1 VRRFKLQATER
12 GSQPGTAAKHHH
24 ATPTRQP
31 ATALEQFKQR
41 HPRSI
46 CAVRQDRRACQPTEP
61 SPNEEEAK
69 GGSGSGANHRIK
81 IAQGDRFSDLHEWV
95 W

>member
-1 VRRFKLQATER
+1 VRRLKLQPTKRSAEPR
-12 GSQPGTAAKHHH
+12 TAAEHHD

-31 ATALEQFKQR
+31 ATTLEEFKQR

>member
-1 VRRFKLQATER
+1 MRCFKLQATER
-12 GSQPGTAAKHHH
+12 GPKPRTTAKHHH

-46 CAVRQDRRACQPTEP
+46 CAIRQDRGPCEPNQP
-61 SPNEEEAK
+61 SPHQKQTA
-69 GGSGSGANHRIK
+69 GGRCDGANHRIE
-81 IAQGDRFSDLHEWV
+81 IA
-95 W
+95 